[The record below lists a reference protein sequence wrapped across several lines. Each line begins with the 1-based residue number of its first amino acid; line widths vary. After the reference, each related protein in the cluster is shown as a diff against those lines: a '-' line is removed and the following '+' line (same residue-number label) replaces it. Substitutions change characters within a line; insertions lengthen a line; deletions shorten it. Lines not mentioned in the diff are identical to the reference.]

1 MGQADRRRV
10 ARGGMRALTTG
21 EGLALLDAA
30 LRQPGPALIAAH
42 FDWAELA
49 LRADVSSPVLRRLA
63 RSRPRRRVAAPPP
76 EPANLKLRML
86 SLSPSDAE
94 QLTLELVR
102 AEAAIVL
109 GIASPA
115 AIEADQS
122 LESMGLDSLMAVELK
137 NRIST
142 IVGIVLPVYLIRQR
156 GTVADLARAILEK
169 SLVQMTSPGND
180 ADVISAGDDDDAYQ
194 QETL

>member
-1 MGQADRRRV
+1 
-10 ARGGMRALTTG
+10 
-21 EGLALLDAA
+21 
-30 LRQPGPALIAAH
+30 
-42 FDWAELA
+42 
-49 LRADVSSPVLRRLA
+49 
-63 RSRPRRRVAAPPP
+63 
-76 EPANLKLRML
+76 ML
-86 SLSPSDAE
+86 SLSSSDAE

-109 GIASPA
+109 GIPSPA
-115 AIEADQS
+115 AIEADRS

-169 SLVQMTSPGND
+169 SLVQMTSAGND
-180 ADVISAGDDDDAYQ
+180 ADVISAGSDDDAYQ